1 MITQYQQYCLDRQQT
16 GRYRILPTNPK
27 IIPLNFSSNDYF
39 GLSHSPLLRE
49 AALKAAKTYGVGATG
64 SRLLSGS
71 NALFTQLENDIANAK
86 KCESALIMG
95 SGFQANSSVLASL
108 LDSKV
113 LKAKP
118 LVFFDKLNH
127 ASLYQAAFLSQAEL
141 IRYHHNDMMHLSDL
155 LNKYKKDT
163 RPKFIVTE
171 TLFGMDGDLL
181 PIEDIATLARQ
192 HQTLLYLDEAH
203 ATGIAGDQ
211 GYGLASTI
219 SLTDIPHVIMGT
231 FSKALGC
238 FGAYIASPANIKDY
252 LINHCPGFIYSTALS
267 PMLVGA
273 AKAAWELMPSLHEKR
288 NKLLSNAE
296 WFRAQLQANGWDI
309 GTSSTHIIPII
320 LGDEKEVARANHLL
334 LEANIVVS
342 IIRPPT
348 IPPNTCRLRLAL
360 NTQHTQQDLIRFLD
374 ILKKL

>member
-1 MITQYQQYCLDRQQT
+1 MIIHYQQYCLDRQRT
-16 GRYRILPTNPK
+16 GRYRILPTDQK

-39 GLSHSPLLRE
+39 GLSHSPLLYD

-71 NALFTQLENDIANAK
+71 NPLFTQLENDIAKAK
-86 KCESALIMG
+86 GCESALMMG

-113 LKAKP
+113 LNAKP
-118 LVFFDKLNH
+118 IVFFDKLNH

-141 IRYHHNDMMHLSDL
+141 IRYHHNDMMHLNDL

-163 RPKFIVTE
+163 RPKFIVAE

-181 PIEDIATLARQ
+181 PIEDIVNLARR
-192 HQTLLYLDEAH
+192 HQALLYLDEAH
-203 ATGIAGDQ
+203 ATGIVGNH

-219 SLTDIPHVIMGT
+219 LLTDIPHVIMGT

-238 FGAYIASPANIKDY
+238 FGAYIAGPASIKDY
-252 LINHCPGFIYSTALS
+252 LINHCPGFIYATALS

-273 AKAAWELMPSLHEKR
+273 AKAAWGLMPSLYEER
-288 NKLLSNAE
+288 NKLLANAE
-296 WFRAQLQANGWDI
+296 WFRTQLYENGWDI

-348 IPPNTCRLRLAL
+348 VPPNTCRLRIAL
-360 NTQHTQQDLIRFLD
+360 NTQHTQQDLIRLLD
-374 ILKKL
+374 TIKKL